1 MAVISNIIGTW
12 PPTPAILGG
21 KLVAGYPIGKI
32 GQDGI
37 TATRQII
44 VPWDK
49 LDEAIEFLQPPSTF
63 AGGTQVVRYGAEFPG
78 RPFLRVININ
88 WKPLS
93 NKPIELDF
101 NGDYK
106 YEHAELTVEYG
117 FLRNQQ
123 PGGSTPS
130 PDPKDPVPLMI
141 HRWTMGIQT
150 VDTDQ
155 SSLVWDNI
163 WNQKTSSPP
172 VFTPSQPTL
181 PISTPESN
189 VRNLIGKK
197 MGTTSGKAPQEI
209 TTTIEHEITRQRVP
223 RPPFSALRACG
234 GKCNNAIVE
243 FKTGKIPK
251 ECLRLWGATL
261 TSTVMAN
268 GEDSW
273 EMNLRFGERLVLAED
288 QLDPGGWNHYY
299 RTEGVVDV
307 KTLGIGID
315 AQLTNDA
322 KTGKRGYYRL
332 EKSYGKGEIQYG
344 TSPNPATGFEG
355 TDLKKG
361 YNHETALVQQAD
373 FSKLWLP
380 ERVGGGVGP

>member
-1 MAVISNIIGTW
+1 MALSNIINTW

-21 KLVAGYPIGKI
+21 ALIAGYPVGKI

-37 TATRQII
+37 TATRQVI

-63 AGGTQVVRYGAEFPG
+63 SGGAQVIRYGAQYPG
-78 RPFLRVININ
+78 RPFLRVVNIN

-93 NKPIELDF
+93 NKPTGLDF

-123 PGGSTPS
+123 SGGSGS
-130 PDPKDPVPLMI
+130 PDPKDPAPLLI

-150 VDTDQ
+150 VETDEKG
-155 SSLVWDNI
+155 LVWDNV
-163 WNQKTSSPP
+163 WNRKDPNPFSPIQPVVSSSVEDPG
-172 VFTPSQPTL
+172 
-181 PISTPESN
+181 
-189 VRNLIGKK
+189 VRRLIGRP
-197 MGTTSGKAPQEI
+197 MGTTSGKAPQELV
-209 TTTIEHEITRQRVP
+209 TTIEHEITRQRVP

-234 GKCNNAIVE
+234 GKCNKSIVE

-251 ECLRLWGATL
+251 ECLRLWGAKL

-273 EMNLRFGERLVLAED
+273 EMNLQFGERQVIAED
-288 QLDPGGWNHYY
+288 QLEPGGWNHYY
-299 RTEGVVDV
+299 RTADSEEVTKGTGFVFG
-307 KTLGIGID
+307 LSRD
-315 AQLTNDA
+315 AT
-322 KTGKRGYYRL
+322 TGRRGYYRL
-332 EKSYGKGEIQYG
+332 EKSYGKGAIKYG
-344 TSPNPATGFEG
+344 TTVVPPVPASGFEG
-355 TDLKKG
+355 TDLKQG
-361 YNHETALVQQAD
+361 YNEETALVPQRD

-380 ERVGGGVGP
+380 EPVPGVGP